1 MARIMGIDYG
11 TKRTGIAVTD
21 SLQIIASAL
30 ETVPTAL
37 IFDFLKKYLHEEN
50 VSHIVVGEPKH
61 MDGNPSQIADI
72 INNFVRQIAHLYPH
86 IVVVRQDERLTS
98 SQAQKFILQS
108 GIGREKRK
116 DKSLLDKISAAI
128 ILESYMKAHVWTS

>member
-30 ETVPTAL
+30 EAVPTPVL
-37 IFDFLKKYLHEEN
+37 MDFLKKYMAQEV

-61 MDGNPSQIADI
+61 MDGNPA
-72 INNFVRQIAHLYPH
+72 QIAHLVNDFVVQLQTAFPEIE
-86 IVVVRQDERLTS
+86 IVRMDERMTS
-98 SQAQKFILQS
+98 FEAQKWVMSS

-116 DKSLLDKISAAI
+116 DKSLIDKISAAL
-128 ILESYMKAHVWTS
+128 ILEYYMKANVWK